1 MNIYDSH
8 DVKVGY
14 LDSCG
19 NVHRNDGTIVIYG
32 ENHSGLANVSYY
44 LLDLLG

>member
-8 DVKVGY
+8 DFKVGY